1 MEEMN
6 KNVKRRERIKTIM
19 IIFLLIILLL
29 TFFSNSIMNHSL
41 PTVSAQYASYG
52 TINEKV
58 RGSGLVTA
66 NQNYEVVAEGS
77 RTVSQVSIK
86 QGDEVKAGDTLFVL
100 EAAED
105 DEAIKAAEESIKA
118 AELAYQKA
126 LLTAAPDYD
135 AQNQEIANAR
145 ADLQTAIRKLNEAR
159 NAPGSSVSA
168 ADYQRASARAKA
180 AATRISELSGYQAMV
195 SSGELDGLPQEYL
208 AGLQAAKAALDIAN
222 EQLAAAQADVD
233 TKFAA
238 VTVTSAEQESTILSL
253 ERAAETADTA
263 YQRAKSDYE
272 ASNGDMELRRAME
285 DAEQTA
291 RYAHE
296 DIDNAKSVL
305 TGIKASE
312 NALSDARAVLNQA
325 TADQKSAQRSYDT
338 AVSGVGTL
346 IQTDL
351 NAANAEADEAA
362 AVISA
367 YESEQGEGGFTD
379 ISSLEEAVSAG
390 ERNLQS
396 LLLTLSKTKKDDA
409 LNEQINKL
417 DLESQKNDI
426 DKQKTELEKLKKNA
440 GTLTVTS
447 KNDGVVNNVN
457 FAVGDDVMEG
467 AVLASITLTGS
478 GYTLQ
483 FSVTA
488 EQAKMVK
495 VGTNAEITNNYY
507 SDITAK
513 LLSSKAD
520 TENPSSNNRILT
532 FEITGK
538 DVTPGQMLALSIPCS
553 SQSYDCVVPS
563 SAIMEDND
571 GKFVLIMESKSTPL
585 GNRYYATRAN
595 VTVLASDEVNSAVQG
610 DVNPSAFI
618 ITTSEKPLT
627 PGTQV
632 RMED

>member
-66 NQNYEVVAEGS
+66 NHNYEVVAEGT
-77 RTVSQVSIK
+77 RTVSKVSVK

-100 EAAED
+100 EAAEE
-105 DEAIKAAEESIKA
+105 DEAIETAEEAIKT

-126 LLTAAPDYD
+126 LLTAAPDYA

-145 ADLQTAIRKLNEAR
+145 ADLQTAIRKLNDAR
-159 NAPGSSVSA
+159 NNPGSSVSA
-168 ADYQRASARAKA
+168 ADYQQASDRAKEA
-180 AATRISELSGYQAMV
+180 ASRISELSGYLSMV
-195 SSGELDGLPQEYL
+195 SAGELNDLPQAYL
-208 AGLQAAKAALDIAN
+208 SDLQAAKAALDTAN
-222 EQLAAAQADVD
+222 EQLTAAQADVE
-233 TKFAA
+233 TKTAA
-238 VTVTSAEQESTILSL
+238 ITVSSAEQESTILTL
-253 ERAAETADTA
+253 ERAAETADTT

-272 ASNGDMELRRAME
+272 ASSGDTELRRAME
-285 DAEQTA
+285 DAEQAA

-296 DIDNAKSVL
+296 DVENAKEVL
-305 TGIKASE
+305 ADIKAAE
-312 NALSDARAVLNQA
+312 DALSAAKTALTQA
-325 TADQKSAQRSYDT
+325 TADQKSAQGSYDT
-338 AVSGVGTL
+338 AASGVGGL
-346 IQTDL
+346 IQADL
-351 NAANAEADEAA
+351 NAANAEAEEAA
-362 AVISA
+362 AIMSA
-367 YESEQGEGGFTD
+367 YESEQSEGGFTD
-379 ISSLEEAVSAG
+379 ITSLEEAVAAG
-390 ERNLQS
+390 ERNLQT
-396 LLLTLSKTKKDDA
+396 LLLELSKTKKDDA

-417 DLESQKNDI
+417 DLESQKNEI
-426 DKQKTELEKLKKNA
+426 DKQKKELEKLKKDA

-447 KNDGVVNNVN
+447 KNDGIVNTVN
-457 FAVGDDVMEG
+457 FAAGDEVTEG
-467 AVLASITLTGS
+467 AVLATIMLTGS

-488 EQAKMVK
+488 DQAKMVK
-495 VGTNAEITNNYY
+495 VGTAAEITNNYY
-507 SDITAK
+507 SDMTAK
-513 LLSSKAD
+513 LISSKAD
-520 TENPSSNNRILT
+520 TENPSSSDRVLT
-532 FEITGK
+532 FEVTGS

-571 GKFVLIMESKSTPL
+571 GKFVLVMESKSTPL

-610 DVNPSAFI
+610 DINPSAFI

-627 PGTQV
+627 PGMQV

>member
-105 DEAIKAAEESIKA
+105 DEAIKAVEESIKA

-159 NAPGSSVSA
+159 NAPGLSVSA

-180 AATRISELSGYQAMV
+180 AATRMSELSGYQTMV
-195 SSGELDGLPQEYL
+195 SSGEFDGLPQEYL

-222 EQLAAAQADVD
+222 EQLTAAHEDVD

-296 DIDNAKSVL
+296 DVDNAKSVL

-312 NALSDARAVLNQA
+312 NALSDARAFLNQA
-325 TADQKSAQRSYDT
+325 TADQKSAQRSYET

-362 AVISA
+362 AIMSA

-390 ERNLQS
+390 ERNLQT

-426 DKQKTELEKLKKNA
+426 DKQKTELEKLKKNT
-440 GTLTVTS
+440 GTLT
-447 KNDGVVNNVN
+447 
-457 FAVGDDVMEG
+457 
-467 AVLASITLTGS
+467 
-478 GYTLQ
+478 
-483 FSVTA
+483 
-488 EQAKMVK
+488 
-495 VGTNAEITNNYY
+495 
-507 SDITAK
+507 
-513 LLSSKAD
+513 
-520 TENPSSNNRILT
+520 
-532 FEITGK
+532 
-538 DVTPGQMLALSIPCS
+538 
-553 SQSYDCVVPS
+553 
-563 SAIMEDND
+563 
-571 GKFVLIMESKSTPL
+571 
-585 GNRYYATRAN
+585 
-595 VTVLASDEVNSAVQG
+595 
-610 DVNPSAFI
+610 
-618 ITTSEKPLT
+618 
-627 PGTQV
+627 
-632 RMED
+632 